1 MPGRGPHAHVRISQP
16 QWQALL
22 IGHDLL
28 ERLAKIELE
37 IVPFRPSEV
46 RRAEDVGH
54 RQERMV
60 AVHDRLLLV
69 DVDGGIAGPAA
80 A

>member
-1 MPGRGPHAHVRISQP
+1 
-16 QWQALL
+16 LL

-37 IVPFRPSEV
+37 VVPFRPSEV

-60 AVHDRLLLV
+60 AVQDRLLLV